1 MDTIGIHYNYKE
13 KRLVYDNLNY
23 DLIMGQKDWRELIP
37 KRKFDLERKQF
48 ITKCT
53 EDN

>member
-1 MDTIGIHYNYKE
+1 
-13 KRLVYDNLNY
+13 
-23 DLIMGQKDWRELIP
+23 MGQKDWRELIP
-37 KRKFDLERKQF
+37 KRKFDSERKQF